1 MDWLVK
7 SLLSEKLKMKSEKL
21 KVKNLVLEVGFC
33 YFIGAYFLLSKA
45 SPRQSHK
52 GNKERVI
59 HAWQAT
65 V

>member
-1 MDWLVK
+1 
-7 SLLSEKLKMKSEKL
+7 MKSEKL

-33 YFIGAYFLLSKA
+33 YFIGAYFLLSKS